1 MRKRIEVI
9 IPILL
14 GTGLY
19 LLLYMTGLLTMWKDL
34 TTLASKYLKMIP
46 DILNPYT
53 SASYEVV
60 TSVIWDQ
67 RGFDTFFETTVLF
80 LAIIAAV
87 GLFDRVIS
95 QDVENHRMTLIPR
108 LAVRVLAPVTVIVS
122 VSVAVHG
129 HISPG
134 GGFQGGV
141 VFVMAPLM
149 FMLAFSSGFILR
161 AGFKSDRLMVM
172 RGFALSLIA
181 LTGLIPLIYGYTK
194 SVNAYLFQNLLKP
207 DSSFTYPAWVD
218 IGPIR
223 ILLSGSLILYNVFEY
238 VAVFAGF
245 TVALYLL
252 TKVFEEGVK
261 K

>member
-80 LAIIAAV
+80 LAIIA
-87 GLFDRVIS
+87 
-95 QDVENHRMTLIPR
+95 
-108 LAVRVLAPVTVIVS
+108 
-122 VSVAVHG
+122 
-129 HISPG
+129 
-134 GGFQGGV
+134 
-141 VFVMAPLM
+141 
-149 FMLAFSSGFILR
+149 
-161 AGFKSDRLMVM
+161 
-172 RGFALSLIA
+172 
-181 LTGLIPLIYGYTK
+181 
-194 SVNAYLFQNLLKP
+194 
-207 DSSFTYPAWVD
+207 
-218 IGPIR
+218 
-223 ILLSGSLILYNVFEY
+223 
-238 VAVFAGF
+238 
-245 TVALYLL
+245 
-252 TKVFEEGVK
+252 
-261 K
+261 